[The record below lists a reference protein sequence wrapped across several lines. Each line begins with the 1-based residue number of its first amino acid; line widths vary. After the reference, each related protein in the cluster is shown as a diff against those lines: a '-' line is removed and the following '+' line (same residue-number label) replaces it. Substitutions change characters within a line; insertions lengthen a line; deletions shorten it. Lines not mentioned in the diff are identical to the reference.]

1 MSKILAVATIVCV
14 AMVLCPRARAD
25 FVLRSAPVA
34 AAPID
39 SPPPVAP
46 GAAERDPAKPIP
58 LTPPQRYPDVVRG
71 FGQQVPLS
79 FAVRQI
85 VPSSIHVIYANDI
98 DGTAVV
104 NWTGGQAWNVVLAR
118 AVAPL
123 GLHIQVAPKMVTI
136 YR

>member
-1 MSKILAVATIVCV
+1 MSKILAVAAIVCV

-25 FVLRSAPVA
+25 FVLRSAPPA
-34 AAPID
+34 
-39 SPPPVAP
+39 VAP
-46 GAAERDPAKPIP
+46 VGSPNPSAPPATEPDPAKPIP
-58 LTPPQRYPDVVRG
+58 LTPPQPDPDVVRG

-98 DGTAVV
+98 DGAAVV